1 MAVPF
6 FATDGKLGVD
16 VAGPSTTQ
24 VFALGT
30 VCRSAA
36 NNVLIY
42 VVANVAITSGSGVA
56 LGTSFTASVGTISA
70 PLHTLY
76 ALASGEFGW
85 VENKL
90 NDLPVIDFNR

>member
-6 FATDGKLGVD
+6 FCNDGTLGVD
-16 VAGPSTTQ
+16 VGGPEDTQ
-24 VFALGT
+24 THALGT
-30 VCRSAA
+30 VRRAAA

-76 ALASGEFGW
+76 AIGSGQFGW

>member
-24 VFALGT
+24 VHALGT
-30 VCRSAA
+30 TCRAAA

-42 VVANVAITSGSGVA
+42 VVANAAITSGSGVA
-56 LGTSFTASVGTISA
+56 LGTSFTASADTISA
-70 PLHTLY
+70 PLHSLY
-76 ALASGEFGW
+76 AIASGEFGW
-85 VENKL
+85 IEKKL
-90 NDLPVIDFNR
+90 NDLAVA